1 MSYEVRRYLSLEGR
15 EPFTNRLESL
25 PDRPARA
32 RVLARIERL
41 EIGNFGDVRY
51 LDGGMGEMR
60 IDWGPG
66 YRVYFGRDGQTLVLP
81 LFGGDKRGQDIDI
94 RKARQQWQA
103 YAGRRSP
110 RR

>member
-41 EIGNFGDVRY
+41 EI
-51 LDGGMGEMR
+51 
-60 IDWGPG
+60 
-66 YRVYFGRDGQTLVLP
+66 
-81 LFGGDKRGQDIDI
+81 
-94 RKARQQWQA
+94 
-103 YAGRRSP
+103 
-110 RR
+110 